1 MLRFTATNAVISR
14 GFDNRAALKYS
25 EDGNVVRFRIGERVY
40 DKNAENNT
48 RWVNINVKAF
58 GNLCERIKKMQ
69 LKEGSA
75 INITGR
81 YDEDTWTDQSTGE
94 PRSQPVIILDDIE
107 FAGSRPKTEKKSDE
121 PGSAAPT
128 DRDAPPA
135 GKNFAGYESFGG
147 GSFVDEG

>member
-1 MLRFTATNAVISR
+1 MLLPSIFRDDLFDDDFMDFPPMR
-14 GFDNRAALKYS
+14 GFNKENTLMKTDAKETENGYELAMDLPGFKK
-25 EDGNVVRFRIGERVY
+25 EDV
-40 DKNAENNT
+40 
-48 RWVNINVKAF
+48 
-58 GNLCERIKKMQ
+58 KMQ

-121 PGSAAPT
+121 PGSAAPAG
-128 DRDAPPA
+128 RDAPPA

-147 GSFVDEG
+147 GSFFDEG